1 MRKSISFAVAGLMLL
16 LGIAACSEDS
26 KYNSSVVKD
35 IQMYLD
41 DEAYSLNTGSSN
53 KPLFIYAADGSYVAN
68 YSTLYRFQLPDGT
81 YRIVA
86 TTEADSLPHPGN
98 LNDIVLNQDPKAE
111 KVYALSAPVE
121 YASPFNE
128 PLEIRM
134 YNRTGTLRLRA
145 TDRKAD
151 KRYSTIRAIVSTPI
165 SGYKISDATFV
176 KSPIEVVRNTAT
188 STGGV
193 NYTDD
198 LVLFETDTDN
208 EAVTVRFEYLD
219 ANQQV
224 IQTKEIEGTFP
235 ILPKNLTTV
244 SFELNNADEP
254 TIQDYTVTIAP
265 EEWEEEDINPD
276 APIRVPEG
284 YTYVSPGEN
293 INDVFKKLKY
303 DDTVTDI
310 KLFLKAGTTYQFVD
324 GTLNDM
330 PKGLSI
336 VGQEPKEGE
345 SLAVLELKSSLS
357 ISSVNFIKAF
367 HFENLVIKVV
377 ANEKDGLDFFKLK
390 KQEFHIGTISWKNCE
405 INDLKRS
412 LWYQEVDGDRKQ
424 TVEKVII
431 EDCRFFGLNSGQSGF
446 FGLSTKQDA
455 PVHRFEFRNSTFHA
469 NDMTKALITGVSKMK
484 GNLDVVVEN
493 CTFIAMKTGMTF
505 FDLNA
510 ENIDNGSV
518 TVKNN
523 LFSGEIDGNSGTWF
537 NIHEKIT
544 TRIFENNYITNDFTL
559 NNWGVE
565 DEYKPMETALSMDGL
580 FLDVTNRDFTI
591 TDKESEVHK
600 NNIGD
605 PHWIK

>member
-1 MRKSISFAVAGLMLL
+1 MRKSISSAVAGLMLL

-128 PLEIRM
+128 PLEICM

-265 EEWEEEDINPD
+265 EEWEEEEINPD

-293 INDVFKKLKY
+293 INNVFNRLKN
-303 DDTVTDI
+303 DETATDI
-310 KLFLKAGTTYQFVD
+310 KLFLKAGTTYQFVAK
-324 GTLNDM
+324 TLDDM

-336 VGQEPKEGE
+336 MGQEPKEGE
-345 SLAVLELKSSLS
+345 NLAVLELKSSLS
-357 ISSVNFIKAF
+357 ISSADFIEAF
-367 HFENLVIKVV
+367 HFENLVIKVD
-377 ANEKDGLDFFKLK
+377 AQDFFKFK
-390 KQEFHIGTISWKNCE
+390 NQEFHIGTVSWKNCE
-405 INDLKRS
+405 INDLQRTM
-412 LWYQEVDGDRKQ
+412 WYQEVDAAQKQ
-424 TVEKVII
+424 TVNKIVI
-431 EDCRFFGLNSGQSGF
+431 EDCRFFGLNSSESGL
-446 FGLSTKQDA
+446 FGLAKQDA
-455 PVHRFEFRNSTFHA
+455 PVHNFEFRNSTFHA
-469 NDMTKALITGVSKMK
+469 NDLNNALITRLGAMTGDLNVTI
-484 GNLDVVVEN
+484 EN

-505 FDLNA
+505 FDLGA
-510 ENIDNGSV
+510 KSITNGSL
-518 TVKNN
+518 TVRNN
-523 LFSGEIDGNSGTWF
+523 LFSGAVDSEKGTWF

-544 TRIFENNYITNDFTL
+544 TRIFENNYITNGFTL
-559 NNWGVE
+559 NNWGVGE
-565 DEYKPMETALSMDGL
+565 NEKPKQTALRMDEL
-580 FLDVTNRDFTI
+580 FRDVANRDFTI
-591 TDKESEVHK
+591 TDKSSEIYT

>member
-1 MRKSISFAVAGLMLL
+1 MRKSISSAVAGLMLL

-121 YASPFNE
+121 YVSPFNE

-176 KSPIEVVRNTAT
+176 KSPIEVVRNTTT

-235 ILPKNLTTV
+235 ILSKNLTTV

-293 INDVFKKLKY
+293 INNVFNRLKN
-303 DDTVTDI
+303 DETATDI
-310 KLFLKAGTTYQFVD
+310 KLFLKAGTTYQFVAK
-324 GTLNDM
+324 TLDDM

-336 VGQEPKEGE
+336 MGQEPKEGE
-345 SLAVLELKSSLS
+345 NLAVLELKSSLS
-357 ISSVNFIKAF
+357 VSSTDDIEAF
-367 HFENLVIKVV
+367 RFENLVIKVD
-377 ANEKDGLDFFKLK
+377 AQDFFKFK
-390 KQEFHIGTISWKNCE
+390 NQEFHIGTISWKNCD
-405 INDLKRS
+405 INDLQRTM
-412 LWYQEVDGDRKQ
+412 WYQEVDAAQKQ
-424 TVEKVII
+424 TVNKIVI
-431 EDCRFFGLNSGQSGF
+431 EDCRFFGLNSSGSGL
-446 FGLSTKQDA
+446 FGLASQDA
-455 PVHRFEFRNSTFHA
+455 PVHNFEFRNSTFHA
-469 NDMTKALITGVSKMK
+469 NDLNNALITRLGAMTGDLNVTI
-484 GNLDVVVEN
+484 EN

-505 FDLNA
+505 FDLGA
-510 ENIDNGSV
+510 KSITNGSL
-518 TVKNN
+518 TVRNN
-523 LFSGEIDGNSGTWF
+523 LFSGAVDSEKGTWF

-544 TRIFENNYITNDFTL
+544 TRIFENNYITNGFTL
-559 NNWGVE
+559 NNWGVGE
-565 DEYKPMETALSMDGL
+565 NEKPKQTALRMDEL
-580 FLDVTNRDFTI
+580 FRDVANRDFTI
-591 TDKESEVHK
+591 TDKSSEIYT

>member
-1 MRKSISFAVAGLMLL
+1 MRKSISSAVAGLMLL

-254 TIQDYTVTIAP
+254 TIQDYTITIAP
-265 EEWEEEDINPD
+265 EEWEEEEINPD

-293 INDVFKKLKY
+293 INNVFNRLKN
-303 DDTVTDI
+303 DETATDI
-310 KLFLKAGTTYQFVD
+310 KLFLKAGTTYQFVAK
-324 GTLNDM
+324 TLDDM

-336 VGQEPKEGE
+336 MGQEPKEGE
-345 SLAVLELKSSLS
+345 NLAVLELKSSLS
-357 ISSVNFIKAF
+357 ISSADFIEAF
-367 HFENLVIKVV
+367 HFENLVIKVD
-377 ANEKDGLDFFKLK
+377 AQDFFKFK
-390 KQEFHIGTISWKNCE
+390 NQEFHIGTVSWKNCE
-405 INDLKRS
+405 INDLQRTM
-412 LWYQEVDGDRKQ
+412 WYQEVDAAQKQ
-424 TVEKVII
+424 TVNKIVI
-431 EDCRFFGLNSGQSGF
+431 EDCRFFGLNSSESGL
-446 FGLSTKQDA
+446 FGLAKQDA
-455 PVHRFEFRNSTFHA
+455 PVHNFEFRNSTFHA
-469 NDMTKALITGVSKMK
+469 NDLNNALITRLGAMTGDLNVTI
-484 GNLDVVVEN
+484 EN

-505 FDLNA
+505 FDLGA
-510 ENIDNGSV
+510 KSITNGSL
-518 TVKNN
+518 TVRNN
-523 LFSGEIDGNSGTWF
+523 LFSGAVDSEKGTWF

-544 TRIFENNYITNDFTL
+544 TRIFENNYITNGFTL
-559 NNWGVE
+559 NNWGVGE
-565 DEYKPMETALSMDGL
+565 NEKPKQTALRMDEL
-580 FLDVTNRDFTI
+580 FRDVANRDFTI
-591 TDKESEVHK
+591 TDKSSEIYT

>member
-293 INDVFKKLKY
+293 INNVFNRLKN
-303 DDTVTDI
+303 DETATDI
-310 KLFLKAGTTYQFVD
+310 KLFLKAGTTYQFVAK
-324 GTLNDM
+324 TLDDM

-336 VGQEPKEGE
+336 MGQEPKEGE
-345 SLAVLELKSSLS
+345 NLAVLELKSSLS
-357 ISSVNFIKAF
+357 ISSADFIEAF
-367 HFENLVIKVV
+367 HFENLVIKVD
-377 ANEKDGLDFFKLK
+377 AQDFFKFK
-390 KQEFHIGTISWKNCE
+390 NQGFHIGTISWKNCE
-405 INDLKRS
+405 INDLQRTM
-412 LWYQEVDGDRKQ
+412 WYQEVDAAQKQ
-424 TVEKVII
+424 IVNKIVID
-431 EDCRFFGLNSGQSGF
+431 DCRFFGLNSSGSGL
-446 FGLSTKQDA
+446 FGLASQDA
-455 PVHRFEFRNSTFHA
+455 PVHNFEFRNSTFHA
-469 NDMTKALITGVSKMK
+469 NDLNNALITRLGTMTGDLNVTI
-484 GNLDVVVEN
+484 EN

-505 FDLNA
+505 FDLGA
-510 ENIDNGSV
+510 KSITNGSL
-518 TVKNN
+518 TVRNN
-523 LFSGEIDGNSGTWF
+523 LFSGAVDSEKGTWF

-544 TRIFENNYITNDFTL
+544 TRIFENNYITNGFTL
-559 NNWGVE
+559 NNWGVGE
-565 DEYKPMETALSMDGL
+565 NEKPKQTALRMDEL
-580 FLDVTNRDFTI
+580 FRDVANRDFTI
-591 TDKESEVHK
+591 TDKSSEIYT

>member
-1 MRKSISFAVAGLMLL
+1 MRKSISSAVAGLMLL

-121 YASPFNE
+121 YASPFDE

-293 INDVFKKLKY
+293 INNVFNRLKN
-303 DDTVTDI
+303 DETATDI
-310 KLFLKAGTTYQFVD
+310 KLFLKAGTTYQFVAK
-324 GTLNDM
+324 TLDDM

-336 VGQEPKEGE
+336 MGQEPKEGE
-345 SLAVLELKSSLS
+345 NLAVLELKSSLS
-357 ISSVNFIKAF
+357 ISSADFIEAF
-367 HFENLVIKVV
+367 HFENLVIKVD
-377 ANEKDGLDFFKLK
+377 AQDFFKFK
-390 KQEFHIGTISWKNCE
+390 NQEFHIGTISWKNCE
-405 INDLKRS
+405 INDLQRTM
-412 LWYQEVDGDRKQ
+412 WYQEVDAAQKQ
-424 TVEKVII
+424 TVNKIVI
-431 EDCRFFGLNSGQSGF
+431 EDCRFFGLNSSESGL
-446 FGLSTKQDA
+446 FGLAKQDA
-455 PVHRFEFRNSTFHA
+455 PVHNFEFRNSTFHA
-469 NDMTKALITGVSKMK
+469 NDLNNALITRLGAMTGDLNVTI
-484 GNLDVVVEN
+484 EN
-493 CTFIAMKTGMTF
+493 CTFIAMKAGMTF
-505 FDLNA
+505 FDLGA
-510 ENIDNGSV
+510 KSITNGNL

-523 LFSGEIDGNSGTWF
+523 LFSGAVDSEKGTWF

-544 TRIFENNYITNDFTL
+544 TRIFENNYITNGFTL
-559 NNWGVE
+559 NNWGVGE
-565 DEYKPMETALSMDGL
+565 NEKPKQTVLRMDEL
-580 FLDVTNRDFTI
+580 FRDVANRDFTI
-591 TDKESEVHK
+591 TDNNSEIYT

>member
-1 MRKSISFAVAGLMLL
+1 MRKSISSAVAGLMLL

-121 YASPFNE
+121 YVSPFNE

-293 INDVFKKLKY
+293 INNVFNRLKN
-303 DDTVTDI
+303 DKTVTDI
-310 KLFLKAGTTYQFVD
+310 KLFLKAGTTYQFVAK
-324 GTLNDM
+324 TLDDM

-336 VGQEPKEGE
+336 MGQEPKEGE
-345 SLAVLELKSSLS
+345 NLAVLELKSSLS
-357 ISSVNFIKAF
+357 ISSADFIEAF
-367 HFENLVIKVV
+367 HFENLVIKVD
-377 ANEKDGLDFFKLK
+377 AQDFFKFK
-390 KQEFHIGTISWKNCE
+390 NQGFHIGTISWKNCE
-405 INDLKRS
+405 INDLQRTM
-412 LWYQEVDGDRKQ
+412 WYQEVDAAQKQ
-424 TVEKVII
+424 TVNKIVID
-431 EDCRFFGLNSGQSGF
+431 DCRFFGLNSSGSGL
-446 FGLSTKQDA
+446 FGLASQDA
-455 PVHRFEFRNSTFHA
+455 PVHNFEFRNSTFHA
-469 NDMTKALITGVSKMK
+469 NDLNNALITRLGAMTGDLNVTI
-484 GNLDVVVEN
+484 EN
-493 CTFIAMKTGMTF
+493 CTFIAMKAGMTF
-505 FDLNA
+505 FDLGA
-510 ENIDNGSV
+510 KSITNGSL
-518 TVKNN
+518 TVRNN
-523 LFSGEIDGNSGTWF
+523 LFSGAVDSEKGTWF

-544 TRIFENNYITNDFTL
+544 TRIFENNYITNGFTL
-559 NNWGVE
+559 NNWGVGE
-565 DEYKPMETALSMDGL
+565 NEKPKQTALRMDEL
-580 FLDVTNRDFTI
+580 FRDVANRDFTI
-591 TDKESEVHK
+591 TDKSSEIYT

>member
-1 MRKSISFAVAGLMLL
+1 MRKNISSAVAGLMLL

-121 YASPFNE
+121 YASPFDE

-244 SFELNNADEP
+244 SLELNNADEP

-293 INDVFKKLKY
+293 INNVFNRLKN
-303 DDTVTDI
+303 DETATDI
-310 KLFLKAGTTYQFVD
+310 KLFLKAGTTYQFVAK
-324 GTLNDM
+324 TLDDM

-336 VGQEPKEGE
+336 MGQEPKEGE
-345 SLAVLELKSSLS
+345 NLAVLELKSSLS
-357 ISSVNFIKAF
+357 VSSTDDIEAF
-367 HFENLVIKVV
+367 RFENLVIKVD
-377 ANEKDGLDFFKLK
+377 AQDFFKFK
-390 KQEFHIGTISWKNCE
+390 NQEFHIGTISWKNCE
-405 INDLKRS
+405 INDLQRTM
-412 LWYQEVDGDRKQ
+412 WYQEVNAAQKQ
-424 TVEKVII
+424 TVNKIVI
-431 EDCRFFGLNSGQSGF
+431 EDCRFFGLNSNESGL
-446 FGLSTKQDA
+446 FGLAKRDA
-455 PVHRFEFRNSTFHA
+455 PVHNFEFRNSTFHA
-469 NDMTKALITGVSKMK
+469 NDLNNALITRLGAITGDLNVTI
-484 GNLDVVVEN
+484 EN

-505 FDLNA
+505 FDLGA
-510 ENIDNGSV
+510 KSITNGSL
-518 TVKNN
+518 TVRNN
-523 LFSGEIDGNSGTWF
+523 LFSGAVDSEKGTWF
-537 NIHEKIT
+537 NIHEKII
-544 TRIFENNYITNDFTL
+544 TRIFENNYITNGFTL
-559 NNWGVE
+559 NNWGVGE
-565 DEYKPMETALSMDGL
+565 NEKPKQTVLRMDEL
-580 FLDVTNRDFTI
+580 FRDVANRDFTI
-591 TDKESEVHK
+591 TDKSSEIYT

>member
-1 MRKSISFAVAGLMLL
+1 MRKSISSAVAGLMLL

-121 YASPFNE
+121 YVSPFNE

-224 IQTKEIEGTFP
+224 ILTKEIEGTFP

-293 INDVFKKLKY
+293 INNVFNRLKN
-303 DDTVTDI
+303 DETATDI
-310 KLFLKAGTTYQFVD
+310 KLFLKAGTTYQFVAK
-324 GTLNDM
+324 TLDDM

-336 VGQEPKEGE
+336 MGQEPKEGE
-345 SLAVLELKSSLS
+345 NLAVLELKSSLS
-357 ISSVNFIKAF
+357 VSSTDDIEAF
-367 HFENLVIKVV
+367 RFENLVIKVD
-377 ANEKDGLDFFKLK
+377 AQDFFKFK
-390 KQEFHIGTISWKNCE
+390 NQEFHIGTISWKNCE
-405 INDLKRS
+405 INDLQRTM
-412 LWYQEVDGDRKQ
+412 WYQEVDAAQKQ
-424 TVEKVII
+424 TVNKIVI
-431 EDCRFFGLNSGQSGF
+431 EDCRFFGLNSSGSGL
-446 FGLSTKQDA
+446 FGLAKQDA
-455 PVHRFEFRNSTFHA
+455 PVHNFEFRNSTFHA
-469 NDMTKALITGVSKMK
+469 NDLNNALITRLGAMT
-484 GNLDVVVEN
+484 GDLNITIEN
-493 CTFIAMKTGMTF
+493 CTFIVMKAGMTF
-505 FDLNA
+505 FDLGA
-510 ENIDNGSV
+510 KSITNGSL
-518 TVKNN
+518 TVRNN
-523 LFSGEIDGNSGTWF
+523 LFSGAVDSEKGTWF

-544 TRIFENNYITNDFTL
+544 TRIFENNYITNGFTL

-591 TDKESEVHK
+591 TDKSSEIYT

>member
-1 MRKSISFAVAGLMLL
+1 MRKNISSAVAGLMLL

-68 YSTLYRFQLPDGT
+68 YSTLYRVQLPDGT

-121 YASPFNE
+121 YASPFDE

-293 INDVFKKLKY
+293 INNVFNRLKN
-303 DDTVTDI
+303 DETATDI
-310 KLFLKAGTTYQFVD
+310 KLFLKAGTTYQFVAK
-324 GTLNDM
+324 TLDDM

-336 VGQEPKEGE
+336 MGQEPKEGE
-345 SLAVLELKSSLS
+345 NLAVLELKSSLS
-357 ISSVNFIKAF
+357 VSSTDDIEAF
-367 HFENLVIKVV
+367 RFENLVIKVD
-377 ANEKDGLDFFKLK
+377 AQDFFKFK
-390 KQEFHIGTISWKNCE
+390 NQEFHIGTISWKNCE
-405 INDLKRS
+405 INDLQRTM
-412 LWYQEVDGDRKQ
+412 WYQEVNAAQKQ
-424 TVEKVII
+424 TVNKIVI
-431 EDCRFFGLNSGQSGF
+431 EDCRFFGLNSNESGL
-446 FGLSTKQDA
+446 FGLAKRDA
-455 PVHRFEFRNSTFHA
+455 PVHNFEFRNSTFHA
-469 NDMTKALITGVSKMK
+469 NDLNNALITRLGAMTGDLNVTI
-484 GNLDVVVEN
+484 EN

-505 FDLNA
+505 FDLGA
-510 ENIDNGSV
+510 KSITNGSL
-518 TVKNN
+518 TVRNN
-523 LFSGEIDGNSGTWF
+523 LFSGAVDSEKGTWF
-537 NIHEKIT
+537 NIHEKII
-544 TRIFENNYITNDFTL
+544 TRIFENNYITNGFTL
-559 NNWGVE
+559 NNWGVGE
-565 DEYKPMETALSMDGL
+565 NEKPKQTVLRMDEL
-580 FLDVTNRDFTI
+580 FRDVANRDFTI
-591 TDKESEVHK
+591 TDKSSEIYT

>member
-1 MRKSISFAVAGLMLL
+1 MRKSISSAVAGLMLL

-293 INDVFKKLKY
+293 INNVFNRLKN
-303 DDTVTDI
+303 DETATDI
-310 KLFLKAGTTYQFVD
+310 KLFLKAGTTYQFVAK
-324 GTLNDM
+324 TLDDM

-336 VGQEPKEGE
+336 MGQEPKEGE
-345 SLAVLELKSSLS
+345 NLAVLELKSSLS
-357 ISSVNFIKAF
+357 ISSADFIEAF
-367 HFENLVIKVV
+367 HFENLVIKVD
-377 ANEKDGLDFFKLK
+377 AQDFFKFK
-390 KQEFHIGTISWKNCE
+390 NQGFHIGTISWKNCE
-405 INDLKRS
+405 INDLQRTM
-412 LWYQEVDGDRKQ
+412 WYQEVDAAQKQ
-424 TVEKVII
+424 IVNKIVID
-431 EDCRFFGLNSGQSGF
+431 DCRFFGLNSSGSGL
-446 FGLSTKQDA
+446 FGLASQDA
-455 PVHRFEFRNSTFHA
+455 PVHNFEFRNSTFHA
-469 NDMTKALITGVSKMK
+469 NDLNNALITRLGAMTGDLNVTI
-484 GNLDVVVEN
+484 EN

-505 FDLNA
+505 FDLGA
-510 ENIDNGSV
+510 KSITNGSL
-518 TVKNN
+518 TVRNN
-523 LFSGEIDGNSGTWF
+523 LFSGAVDSEKGTWF

-544 TRIFENNYITNDFTL
+544 TRIFENNYITNGFTL
-559 NNWGVE
+559 NNWGVGE
-565 DEYKPMETALSMDGL
+565 NEKPKQTALRMDEL
-580 FLDVTNRDFTI
+580 FRDVANRDFTI
-591 TDKESEVHK
+591 TDKSSEIYT

>member
-1 MRKSISFAVAGLMLL
+1 MRKSISSAVAGLMLL

-121 YASPFNE
+121 YVSPFNE

-293 INDVFKKLKY
+293 INNVFNRLKN
-303 DDTVTDI
+303 DETVTDI
-310 KLFLKAGTTYQFVD
+310 KLFLKAGTTYQFVAK
-324 GTLNDM
+324 TLDDM

-336 VGQEPKEGE
+336 MGQEPKEGE
-345 SLAVLELKSSLS
+345 NLAVLELKSSLS
-357 ISSVNFIKAF
+357 VSSTDDIEAF
-367 HFENLVIKVV
+367 RFENLVIKVD
-377 ANEKDGLDFFKLK
+377 AQDFFKFK
-390 KQEFHIGTISWKNCE
+390 NQEFHIGTISWKNCE
-405 INDLKRS
+405 INDLQRTM
-412 LWYQEVDGDRKQ
+412 WYQEVDAAQKQ
-424 TVEKVII
+424 TVNKIVI
-431 EDCRFFGLNSGQSGF
+431 EDCRFFGLNSSGSGL
-446 FGLSTKQDA
+446 FGLASQDA
-455 PVHRFEFRNSTFHA
+455 PVHNFEFRNSTFHA
-469 NDMTKALITGVSKMK
+469 NDLNNALITRLGAMTGDLNVTI
-484 GNLDVVVEN
+484 EN

-505 FDLNA
+505 FDLGA
-510 ENIDNGSV
+510 KSITNGSL
-518 TVKNN
+518 TVRNN
-523 LFSGEIDGNSGTWF
+523 LFSGAVDSEKGTWF

-544 TRIFENNYITNDFTL
+544 TRIFENNYITNGFAL
-559 NNWGVE
+559 NNWGVGE
-565 DEYKPMETALSMDGL
+565 NEKPKQTTLRMDEL
-580 FLDVTNRDFTI
+580 FRDVANRDFTI
-591 TDKESEVHK
+591 TDKSSEIYT

>member
-1 MRKSISFAVAGLMLL
+1 MAGLMLL
-16 LGIAACSEDS
+16 LGIVACSEDS

-293 INDVFKKLKY
+293 INNVFNRLKN
-303 DDTVTDI
+303 DETATDI
-310 KLFLKAGTTYQFVD
+310 KLFLKAGTTYQFVAK
-324 GTLNDM
+324 TLDDM

-336 VGQEPKEGE
+336 MGQEPKEGE
-345 SLAVLELKSSLS
+345 NLAVLELKSSLS
-357 ISSVNFIKAF
+357 VSSTDDIEAF
-367 HFENLVIKVV
+367 RFENLVIKVD
-377 ANEKDGLDFFKLK
+377 AQDFFKFK
-390 KQEFHIGTISWKNCE
+390 NQEFHIGTISWKNCE
-405 INDLKRS
+405 INDLQRTM
-412 LWYQEVDGDRKQ
+412 WYQEVNAAQKQ
-424 TVEKVII
+424 TVNKIVI
-431 EDCRFFGLNSGQSGF
+431 EDCRFFGLNSNESGL
-446 FGLSTKQDA
+446 FGLAKRDA
-455 PVHRFEFRNSTFHA
+455 PVHNFEFRNSTFHA
-469 NDMTKALITGVSKMK
+469 NDLNNALITRLGAMTGDLNVTI
-484 GNLDVVVEN
+484 EN

-505 FDLNA
+505 FDLGA
-510 ENIDNGSV
+510 KSITNGSL
-518 TVKNN
+518 TVRNN
-523 LFSGEIDGNSGTWF
+523 LFSGAVDSEKGTWF
-537 NIHEKIT
+537 NIHEKII
-544 TRIFENNYITNDFTL
+544 TRIFENNYITNGFTL
-559 NNWGVE
+559 NNWGVGE
-565 DEYKPMETALSMDGL
+565 NEKPKQTVLRMDEL
-580 FLDVTNRDFTI
+580 FRDVANRDFTI
-591 TDKESEVHK
+591 TDNNSEIYT

>member
-1 MRKSISFAVAGLMLL
+1 MRKSISSAVAGLMLL

-293 INDVFKKLKY
+293 INNVFNRLKN
-303 DDTVTDI
+303 DETATDI

-357 ISSVNFIKAF
+357 ISSANFIEAF

-377 ANEKDGLDFFKLK
+377 ANEKGALDFFNFK
-390 KQEFHIGTISWKNCE
+390 T
-405 INDLKRS
+405 
-412 LWYQEVDGDRKQ
+412 
-424 TVEKVII
+424 
-431 EDCRFFGLNSGQSGF
+431 
-446 FGLSTKQDA
+446 
-455 PVHRFEFRNSTFHA
+455 RNSISEPSHGR
-469 NDMTKALITGVSKMK
+469 I
-484 GNLDVVVEN
+484 
-493 CTFIAMKTGMTF
+493 
-505 FDLNA
+505 
-510 ENIDNGSV
+510 
-518 TVKNN
+518 VK
-523 LFSGEIDGNSGTWF
+523 
-537 NIHEKIT
+537 
-544 TRIFENNYITNDFTL
+544 
-559 NNWGVE
+559 
-565 DEYKPMETALSMDGL
+565 SM
-580 FLDVTNRDFTI
+580 I
-591 TDKESEVHK
+591 
-600 NNIGD
+600 
-605 PHWIK
+605 

>member
-1 MRKSISFAVAGLMLL
+1 MRKSISSVVAGLMLL

-254 TIQDYTVTIAP
+254 TIQAYTVTIAP
-265 EEWEEEDINPD
+265 EEWEEEEINPD

-293 INDVFKKLKY
+293 INNVFNRLKN
-303 DDTVTDI
+303 DETATDI
-310 KLFLKAGTTYQFVD
+310 KLFLKAGTTYQFVAK
-324 GTLNDM
+324 TLDDM

-336 VGQEPKEGE
+336 MGQEPKEGE
-345 SLAVLELKSSLS
+345 NLAVLELKSSLS
-357 ISSVNFIKAF
+357 VSSTDDIEAF
-367 HFENLVIKVV
+367 RFENLVIKVD
-377 ANEKDGLDFFKLK
+377 AQDFFKFK
-390 KQEFHIGTISWKNCE
+390 NQEFHIGTISWKNCE
-405 INDLKRS
+405 INDLQRTM
-412 LWYQEVDGDRKQ
+412 WYQGVDAAQKQ
-424 TVEKVII
+424 TVNKIVI
-431 EDCRFFGLNSGQSGF
+431 EDCRFFGLNSGESGL
-446 FGLSTKQDA
+446 FGLASQDA
-455 PVHRFEFRNSTFHA
+455 PVHNFEFRNSTFHA
-469 NDMTKALITGVSKMK
+469 NDLNNALITRLGAMTGDLNVTI
-484 GNLDVVVEN
+484 EN
-493 CTFIAMKTGMTF
+493 CTFIAMKAGMTF
-505 FDLNA
+505 FDLGA
-510 ENIDNGSV
+510 KSITNGSL
-518 TVKNN
+518 TVRNN
-523 LFSGEIDGNSGTWF
+523 LFSGAVDSEKGTWF

-544 TRIFENNYITNDFTL
+544 ARIFENNYITNGFTL
-559 NNWGVE
+559 NNWGVGE
-565 DEYKPMETALSMDGL
+565 NEKPKQTALRMDEL
-580 FLDVTNRDFTI
+580 FRDVANRDFTI
-591 TDKESEVHK
+591 TDKSSEIYT

>member
-1 MRKSISFAVAGLMLL
+1 MRKSISSAVAGLMLL

-121 YASPFNE
+121 YVSPFNE

-265 EEWEEEDINPD
+265 EEWEEENINPD

-293 INDVFKKLKY
+293 INNVFNRLKN
-303 DDTVTDI
+303 DETATDI
-310 KLFLKAGTTYQFVD
+310 KLFLKAGTTYQFVAK
-324 GTLNDM
+324 TLDDM

-336 VGQEPKEGE
+336 IGQEPKEGE
-345 SLAVLELKSSLS
+345 NLAVLELKSSLS
-357 ISSVNFIKAF
+357 VSSTDDIEAF
-367 HFENLVIKVV
+367 RFENLVIKVD
-377 ANEKDGLDFFKLK
+377 AQDFFKFK
-390 KQEFHIGTISWKNCE
+390 NQEFHIGTISWKNCE
-405 INDLKRS
+405 INDLQRTM
-412 LWYQEVDGDRKQ
+412 WYQEVNAAQKQ
-424 TVEKVII
+424 TVNKIVI
-431 EDCRFFGLNSGQSGF
+431 EDCRFFGLNSNESGL
-446 FGLSTKQDA
+446 FGLAKRDA
-455 PVHRFEFRNSTFHA
+455 PVHNFEFRNSTFHA
-469 NDMTKALITGVSKMK
+469 NDLNNALITRLGAMTGDLNVTI
-484 GNLDVVVEN
+484 EN

-505 FDLNA
+505 FDLGA
-510 ENIDNGSV
+510 KSITNGSL
-518 TVKNN
+518 TVRNN
-523 LFSGEIDGNSGTWF
+523 LFSGAVDSEKGTWF
-537 NIHEKIT
+537 NIHEKII
-544 TRIFENNYITNDFTL
+544 TRIFENNYITNGFTL
-559 NNWGVE
+559 NNWGVGE
-565 DEYKPMETALSMDGL
+565 NEKPKQTVLRMDEL
-580 FLDVTNRDFTI
+580 FRDVANRDFTI
-591 TDKESEVHK
+591 TDKSSEIYT

>member
-1 MRKSISFAVAGLMLL
+1 MRKSISSAVAGLMLL

-293 INDVFKKLKY
+293 INNVFNRLKN
-303 DDTVTDI
+303 DETATDI
-310 KLFLKAGTTYQFVD
+310 KLFLKAGTTYQFVAK
-324 GTLNDM
+324 TLDDM

-336 VGQEPKEGE
+336 MGQEPKEGE
-345 SLAVLELKSSLS
+345 NLAVLELKSSLS
-357 ISSVNFIKAF
+357 VSSTDDIEAF
-367 HFENLVIKVV
+367 RFENLVIKVD
-377 ANEKDGLDFFKLK
+377 AQDFFKFK
-390 KQEFHIGTISWKNCE
+390 NQEFHIGTISWKNCE
-405 INDLKRS
+405 INDLQRTM
-412 LWYQEVDGDRKQ
+412 WYQEVNAAQKQ
-424 TVEKVII
+424 TVNKIVI
-431 EDCRFFGLNSGQSGF
+431 EDCRFFGLNSNESGL
-446 FGLSTKQDA
+446 FGLAKRDA
-455 PVHRFEFRNSTFHA
+455 PVHNFEFRNSTFHA
-469 NDMTKALITGVSKMK
+469 NDLNNALITRLGAMTGDLNVTI
-484 GNLDVVVEN
+484 EN

-505 FDLNA
+505 FDLGA
-510 ENIDNGSV
+510 KSITNGSL
-518 TVKNN
+518 TVRNN
-523 LFSGEIDGNSGTWF
+523 LFSGAVDSEKGTWF
-537 NIHEKIT
+537 NIHEKII
-544 TRIFENNYITNDFTL
+544 TRIFENNYITNGFTL
-559 NNWGVE
+559 NNWGVGE
-565 DEYKPMETALSMDGL
+565 NEKPKQTVLRMDEL
-580 FLDVTNRDFTI
+580 FRDVANRDFTI
-591 TDKESEVHK
+591 TDNNSEIYT

>member
-1 MRKSISFAVAGLMLL
+1 MRKNISSAVAGLMLL

-121 YASPFNE
+121 YASPFDE

-293 INDVFKKLKY
+293 INNVFNRLKN
-303 DDTVTDI
+303 DETATDI
-310 KLFLKAGTTYQFVD
+310 KLFLKAGTTYQFVAK
-324 GTLNDM
+324 TLDDM

-336 VGQEPKEGE
+336 MGQEPKEGE
-345 SLAVLELKSSLS
+345 NLAVLELKSSLS
-357 ISSVNFIKAF
+357 VSSTDDIEAF
-367 HFENLVIKVV
+367 RFENLVIKVD
-377 ANEKDGLDFFKLK
+377 AQDFFKFK
-390 KQEFHIGTISWKNCE
+390 NQEFHIGTISWKNCE
-405 INDLKRS
+405 INDLQRTM
-412 LWYQEVDGDRKQ
+412 WYQEVNAAQKQ
-424 TVEKVII
+424 TLNKIVI
-431 EDCRFFGLNSGQSGF
+431 EDCRFFGLNSNESGL
-446 FGLSTKQDA
+446 FGLAKRDA
-455 PVHRFEFRNSTFHA
+455 PVHNFEFRNSTFHA
-469 NDMTKALITGVSKMK
+469 NDLNNALITRLGAMTGDLNVTI
-484 GNLDVVVEN
+484 EN

-505 FDLNA
+505 FDLGA
-510 ENIDNGSV
+510 KSITNGSL
-518 TVKNN
+518 TVRNN
-523 LFSGEIDGNSGTWF
+523 LFSGAVDSEKGTWF
-537 NIHEKIT
+537 NIHEKII
-544 TRIFENNYITNDFTL
+544 TRIFENNYITNGFTL
-559 NNWGVE
+559 NNWGVGE
-565 DEYKPMETALSMDGL
+565 NEKPKQTVLRMDEL
-580 FLDVTNRDFTI
+580 FRDVANRDFTI
-591 TDKESEVHK
+591 TDKSSEIYT

>member
-1 MRKSISFAVAGLMLL
+1 MRKSISSAVAGLMLL

-121 YASPFNE
+121 YVSPFNE

-176 KSPIEVVRNTAT
+176 KSPNEVVRNTAT

-293 INDVFKKLKY
+293 INNVFNRLKN
-303 DDTVTDI
+303 DETATDI
-310 KLFLKAGTTYQFVD
+310 KLFLKAGTTYQFVAK
-324 GTLNDM
+324 TLDDM

-336 VGQEPKEGE
+336 MGQEPKEGE
-345 SLAVLELKSSLS
+345 NLAVLELKSSLS
-357 ISSVNFIKAF
+357 ISSADFIEAF
-367 HFENLVIKVV
+367 HFENLVIKVD
-377 ANEKDGLDFFKLK
+377 AQDFFKFK
-390 KQEFHIGTISWKNCE
+390 NQEFHIGTVSWKNCE
-405 INDLKRS
+405 INDLQRTM
-412 LWYQEVDGDRKQ
+412 WYQEVDAAQKQ
-424 TVEKVII
+424 TVNKIVI
-431 EDCRFFGLNSGQSGF
+431 EDCRFFGLNSSESGL
-446 FGLSTKQDA
+446 FGLAKQDA
-455 PVHRFEFRNSTFHA
+455 PVHNFEFRNSTFHA
-469 NDMTKALITGVSKMK
+469 NDLNNALITRLGAMTGDLNVTI
-484 GNLDVVVEN
+484 EN

-505 FDLNA
+505 FDLGA
-510 ENIDNGSV
+510 KSITNGSL
-518 TVKNN
+518 TVRNN
-523 LFSGEIDGNSGTWF
+523 LFSGAVDSEKGTWF

-544 TRIFENNYITNDFTL
+544 TRIFENNYITNGFTL
-559 NNWGVE
+559 NNWGVGR
-565 DEYKPMETALSMDGL
+565 K
-580 FLDVTNRDFTI
+580 
-591 TDKESEVHK
+591 
-600 NNIGD
+600 
-605 PHWIK
+605 

>member
-1 MRKSISFAVAGLMLL
+1 MRKSISSVVAGLMLL

-68 YSTLYRFQLPDGT
+68 YSTLYRFQLLDGT

-265 EEWEEEDINPD
+265 EEWEEEEINPD

-293 INDVFKKLKY
+293 INNVFNRLKN
-303 DDTVTDI
+303 DETATDI
-310 KLFLKAGTTYQFVD
+310 KLFLKAGTTYQFVAK
-324 GTLNDM
+324 TLDDM

-336 VGQEPKEGE
+336 MGQEPKEGE
-345 SLAVLELKSSLS
+345 NLAVLELKSSLS
-357 ISSVNFIKAF
+357 VSSTDDIEAF
-367 HFENLVIKVV
+367 RFENLVIKVD
-377 ANEKDGLDFFKLK
+377 AQDFFKFK
-390 KQEFHIGTISWKNCE
+390 NQEFHIGTISWKNCE
-405 INDLKRS
+405 INDLQRTM
-412 LWYQEVDGDRKQ
+412 WYQGVDAAQKQ
-424 TVEKVII
+424 TVNKIVI
-431 EDCRFFGLNSGQSGF
+431 EDCRFFGLNSGESGL
-446 FGLSTKQDA
+446 FGLASQDA
-455 PVHRFEFRNSTFHA
+455 PVHNFEFRNSTFHA
-469 NDMTKALITGVSKMK
+469 NDLNNALITRLGAMTGDLNVTI
-484 GNLDVVVEN
+484 EN
-493 CTFIAMKTGMTF
+493 CTFIAMKAGMTF
-505 FDLNA
+505 FDLGA
-510 ENIDNGSV
+510 KSITNGSL
-518 TVKNN
+518 TVRNN
-523 LFSGEIDGNSGTWF
+523 LFSGAVDSEKGTWF

-544 TRIFENNYITNDFTL
+544 ARIFENNYITNGFTL
-559 NNWGVE
+559 NNWGVGE
-565 DEYKPMETALSMDGL
+565 NEKPKQTALRMDEL
-580 FLDVTNRDFTI
+580 FRDVANRDFTI
-591 TDKESEVHK
+591 TDKSSEIYT

>member
-1 MRKSISFAVAGLMLL
+1 MRKSISSAVAGLMLL
-16 LGIAACSEDS
+16 LGIVACSEDS

-293 INDVFKKLKY
+293 INNVFNRLKN
-303 DDTVTDI
+303 DETATDI
-310 KLFLKAGTTYQFVD
+310 KLFLKAGTTYQFVAK
-324 GTLNDM
+324 TLDDM

-336 VGQEPKEGE
+336 MGQEPKEGE
-345 SLAVLELKSSLS
+345 NLAVLELKSSLS
-357 ISSVNFIKAF
+357 VSSTDDIEAF
-367 HFENLVIKVV
+367 RFENLVIKVD
-377 ANEKDGLDFFKLK
+377 AQDFFKFK
-390 KQEFHIGTISWKNCE
+390 NQEFHIGTISWKNCE
-405 INDLKRS
+405 INDLQRTM
-412 LWYQEVDGDRKQ
+412 WYQEVNAAQKQ
-424 TVEKVII
+424 TVNKIVI
-431 EDCRFFGLNSGQSGF
+431 EDCRFFGLNSNESGL
-446 FGLSTKQDA
+446 FGLAKRDA
-455 PVHRFEFRNSTFHA
+455 PVHNFEFRNSTFHA
-469 NDMTKALITGVSKMK
+469 NDLNNALITRLGAMTGDLNVTI
-484 GNLDVVVEN
+484 EN

-505 FDLNA
+505 FDLGA
-510 ENIDNGSV
+510 KSITNGSL
-518 TVKNN
+518 TVRNN
-523 LFSGEIDGNSGTWF
+523 LFSGAVDSEKGTWF
-537 NIHEKIT
+537 NIHEKII
-544 TRIFENNYITNDFTL
+544 TRIFENNYITNGFTL
-559 NNWGVE
+559 NNWGVGE
-565 DEYKPMETALSMDGL
+565 NEKPKQTVLRMDEL
-580 FLDVTNRDFTI
+580 FRDVANRDFTI
-591 TDKESEVHK
+591 TDNNSEIYT

>member
-1 MRKSISFAVAGLMLL
+1 MRKSISSAVAGLMLL

-121 YASPFNE
+121 YVSPFNE

-293 INDVFKKLKY
+293 INNVFNRLKN
-303 DDTVTDI
+303 DETATDI
-310 KLFLKAGTTYQFVD
+310 KLFLKAGTTYQFVAK
-324 GTLNDM
+324 TLDDM

-336 VGQEPKEGE
+336 MGQEPKEGE
-345 SLAVLELKSSLS
+345 NLAVLELKSSLS
-357 ISSVNFIKAF
+357 VSSTDDIEAF
-367 HFENLVIKVV
+367 RFENLVIKVD
-377 ANEKDGLDFFKLK
+377 AQDFFKFK
-390 KQEFHIGTISWKNCE
+390 NQEFHIGTISWKNCE
-405 INDLKRS
+405 INDLQRTM
-412 LWYQEVDGDRKQ
+412 WYQEVNAAQKQ
-424 TVEKVII
+424 TVNKIVI
-431 EDCRFFGLNSGQSGF
+431 EDCRFFGLNSNESGL
-446 FGLSTKQDA
+446 FGLAKRDA
-455 PVHRFEFRNSTFHA
+455 PVHNFEFRNSTFHA
-469 NDMTKALITGVSKMK
+469 NDLNNALITRLGAMTGDLNVTI
-484 GNLDVVVEN
+484 EN

-505 FDLNA
+505 FDLGA
-510 ENIDNGSV
+510 KSITNGSL
-518 TVKNN
+518 TVRNN
-523 LFSGEIDGNSGTWF
+523 LFSGAVDSEKGTWF
-537 NIHEKIT
+537 NIHEKII
-544 TRIFENNYITNDFTL
+544 TRIFENNYITNGFTL
-559 NNWGVE
+559 NNWGVGE
-565 DEYKPMETALSMDGL
+565 NEKPKQTVLRMDEL
-580 FLDVTNRDFTI
+580 FRDVANRDFTI
-591 TDKESEVHK
+591 TDKSSEIYT

>member
-1 MRKSISFAVAGLMLL
+1 MRKSISSAVAGLMLL

-293 INDVFKKLKY
+293 INNVFNRLKN
-303 DDTVTDI
+303 DETATDI
-310 KLFLKAGTTYQFVD
+310 KLFLKAGTTYQFVAK
-324 GTLNDM
+324 TLDDM

-336 VGQEPKEGE
+336 IGQEPKEGE
-345 SLAVLELKSSLS
+345 NLAVLELKSSLS
-357 ISSVNFIKAF
+357 VSSTDDIEAF
-367 HFENLVIKVV
+367 RFENLVIKVD
-377 ANEKDGLDFFKLK
+377 AQDFFKFK
-390 KQEFHIGTISWKNCE
+390 NQEFHIGTISWKNCE
-405 INDLKRS
+405 INDLQRTM
-412 LWYQEVDGDRKQ
+412 WYQEVDAAQKQ
-424 TVEKVII
+424 TVNKIVID
-431 EDCRFFGLNSGQSGF
+431 DCRFFGLNSSGSGL
-446 FGLSTKQDA
+446 FGLASQDA
-455 PVHRFEFRNSTFHA
+455 PVHNFEFRNSTFHA
-469 NDMTKALITGVSKMK
+469 NDLNNALITRLGAMTGDLNVTI
-484 GNLDVVVEN
+484 EN
-493 CTFIAMKTGMTF
+493 CTFIAMKAGMTF
-505 FDLNA
+505 FDLGA
-510 ENIDNGSV
+510 KSITNGSL
-518 TVKNN
+518 TVRNN
-523 LFSGEIDGNSGTWF
+523 LFSGAVDSEKGTWF

-544 TRIFENNYITNDFTL
+544 TRIFENNYITNGFTL
-559 NNWGVE
+559 NNWGVGE
-565 DEYKPMETALSMDGL
+565 NEKPKQTTLRMDEL
-580 FLDVTNRDFTI
+580 FRDVANRDFTI
-591 TDKESEVHK
+591 TDKSSEIYT

>member
-1 MRKSISFAVAGLMLL
+1 MRKSISSVVAGLMLL

-293 INDVFKKLKY
+293 INNVFNRLKN
-303 DDTVTDI
+303 DETATDI
-310 KLFLKAGTTYQFVD
+310 KLFLKAGTTYQFVAK
-324 GTLNDM
+324 TLDDM

-336 VGQEPKEGE
+336 IGQEPKEGE
-345 SLAVLELKSSLS
+345 NLAVLELKSSLS
-357 ISSVNFIKAF
+357 VSSTDDIEAF
-367 HFENLVIKVV
+367 RFENLVIKVD
-377 ANEKDGLDFFKLK
+377 AQDFFKFK
-390 KQEFHIGTISWKNCE
+390 NQEFHIGTISWKNCE
-405 INDLKRS
+405 INDLQRTM
-412 LWYQEVDGDRKQ
+412 WYQEVDAAQKQ
-424 TVEKVII
+424 TVNKIVID
-431 EDCRFFGLNSGQSGF
+431 DCRFFGLNSSGSGL
-446 FGLSTKQDA
+446 FGLASQDA
-455 PVHRFEFRNSTFHA
+455 PVHNFEFRNSTFHA
-469 NDMTKALITGVSKMK
+469 NDLNNALITRLGAMTGDLNVTI
-484 GNLDVVVEN
+484 EN
-493 CTFIAMKTGMTF
+493 CTFIAMKAGMTF
-505 FDLNA
+505 FDLGA
-510 ENIDNGSV
+510 KSITNGSL
-518 TVKNN
+518 TVRNN
-523 LFSGEIDGNSGTWF
+523 LFSGAVDSEKGTWF
-537 NIHEKIT
+537 NIHERIT
-544 TRIFENNYITNDFTL
+544 TRIFENNYITNGFTL
-559 NNWGVE
+559 NNWGVGE
-565 DEYKPMETALSMDGL
+565 NEKPKQTTLRMDEL
-580 FLDVTNRDFTI
+580 FRDVANRDFTI
-591 TDKESEVHK
+591 TDKSSEIYT

>member
-1 MRKSISFAVAGLMLL
+1 MRKNISSAVAGLMLL

-121 YASPFNE
+121 YASPFDE

-198 LVLFETDTDN
+198 LVLCETDTDN

-293 INDVFKKLKY
+293 INNVFNRLKN
-303 DDTVTDI
+303 DETATDI
-310 KLFLKAGTTYQFVD
+310 KLFLKAGTTYQFVAK
-324 GTLNDM
+324 TLDDM

-336 VGQEPKEGE
+336 MGQEPKEGE
-345 SLAVLELKSSLS
+345 NLAVLELKSSLS
-357 ISSVNFIKAF
+357 VSSTDDIEAF
-367 HFENLVIKVV
+367 RFENLVIKVD
-377 ANEKDGLDFFKLK
+377 AQDFFKFK
-390 KQEFHIGTISWKNCE
+390 NQEFHIGTISWKNCE
-405 INDLKRS
+405 INDLQRTM
-412 LWYQEVDGDRKQ
+412 WYQEVNAAQKQ
-424 TVEKVII
+424 TVNKIVI
-431 EDCRFFGLNSGQSGF
+431 EDCRFFGLNSNESGL
-446 FGLSTKQDA
+446 FGLAKRDA
-455 PVHRFEFRNSTFHA
+455 PVHNFEFRNSTFHA
-469 NDMTKALITGVSKMK
+469 NDLNNALITRLGAMTGDLNVTI
-484 GNLDVVVEN
+484 EN

-505 FDLNA
+505 FDLGA
-510 ENIDNGSV
+510 KSITNGSL
-518 TVKNN
+518 TVRNN
-523 LFSGEIDGNSGTWF
+523 LFSGAVDSEKGTWF
-537 NIHEKIT
+537 NIHEKII
-544 TRIFENNYITNDFTL
+544 TRIFENNYITNGFTL
-559 NNWGVE
+559 NNWGVGE
-565 DEYKPMETALSMDGL
+565 NEKPKQTVLRMDEL
-580 FLDVTNRDFTI
+580 FRDVANRDFTI
-591 TDKESEVHK
+591 TDKSSEIYT

>member
-1 MRKSISFAVAGLMLL
+1 M
-16 LGIAACSEDS
+16 
-26 KYNSSVVKD
+26 
-35 IQMYLD
+35 
-41 DEAYSLNTGSSN
+41 
-53 KPLFIYAADGSYVAN
+53 
-68 YSTLYRFQLPDGT
+68 
-81 YRIVA
+81 
-86 TTEADSLPHPGN
+86 
-98 LNDIVLNQDPKAE
+98 
-111 KVYALSAPVE
+111 
-121 YASPFNE
+121 
-128 PLEIRM
+128 
-134 YNRTGTLRLRA
+134 RA

-293 INDVFKKLKY
+293 INNVFNRLKN
-303 DDTVTDI
+303 DETATDI
-310 KLFLKAGTTYQFVD
+310 KLFLKAGTTYQFVAK
-324 GTLNDM
+324 TLDDM

-336 VGQEPKEGE
+336 MGQEPKEGE
-345 SLAVLELKSSLS
+345 NLAVLELKSSLS
-357 ISSVNFIKAF
+357 ISSADFIEAF
-367 HFENLVIKVV
+367 HFENLVIKVD
-377 ANEKDGLDFFKLK
+377 AQDFFKFK
-390 KQEFHIGTISWKNCE
+390 NQEFHIGTVSWKNCE
-405 INDLKRS
+405 INDLQRTM
-412 LWYQEVDGDRKQ
+412 WYQEVDAAQKQ
-424 TVEKVII
+424 TVNKIVI
-431 EDCRFFGLNSGQSGF
+431 EDCRFFGLNSSESGL
-446 FGLSTKQDA
+446 FGLAKQDA
-455 PVHRFEFRNSTFHA
+455 PVHNFEFRNSTFHA
-469 NDMTKALITGVSKMK
+469 NDLNNALITRLGAMTGDLNVTI
-484 GNLDVVVEN
+484 EN

-505 FDLNA
+505 FDLGA
-510 ENIDNGSV
+510 KSITNGSL
-518 TVKNN
+518 TVRNN
-523 LFSGEIDGNSGTWF
+523 LFSGAVDSEKGTWF

-544 TRIFENNYITNDFTL
+544 TRIFENNYITNGFTL
-559 NNWGVE
+559 NNWGVGE
-565 DEYKPMETALSMDGL
+565 NEKPKQTALRMDEL
-580 FLDVTNRDFTI
+580 FRDVANRDFTI
-591 TDKESEVHK
+591 TDKSSEIYT

>member
-1 MRKSISFAVAGLMLL
+1 MRKNISSAVAGLMLL

-121 YASPFNE
+121 YASPFDE

-293 INDVFKKLKY
+293 INNVFNRLKN
-303 DDTVTDI
+303 DETATDI
-310 KLFLKAGTTYQFVD
+310 KLFLKAGTTYQFVTK
-324 GTLNDM
+324 TLDDM

-336 VGQEPKEGE
+336 MGQEPKEGE
-345 SLAVLELKSSLS
+345 NLAVLELKSSLS
-357 ISSVNFIKAF
+357 VSSTDDIEAF
-367 HFENLVIKVV
+367 RFENLVIKVD
-377 ANEKDGLDFFKLK
+377 AQDFFKFK
-390 KQEFHIGTISWKNCE
+390 NQEFHIGTISWKNCE
-405 INDLKRS
+405 INDLQRTM
-412 LWYQEVDGDRKQ
+412 WYQEVNAAQKQ
-424 TVEKVII
+424 TVNKIVI
-431 EDCRFFGLNSGQSGF
+431 EDCRFFGLNSNESGL
-446 FGLSTKQDA
+446 FGLAKRDA
-455 PVHRFEFRNSTFHA
+455 PVHNFEFRNSTFHA
-469 NDMTKALITGVSKMK
+469 NDLNNALITRLGAMTGDLNVTI
-484 GNLDVVVEN
+484 EN

-505 FDLNA
+505 FDLGA
-510 ENIDNGSV
+510 KSITNGSL
-518 TVKNN
+518 TVRNN
-523 LFSGEIDGNSGTWF
+523 LFSGAVDSEKGTWF
-537 NIHEKIT
+537 NIHEKII
-544 TRIFENNYITNDFTL
+544 TRIFENNYITNGFTW
-559 NNWGVE
+559 NNWGVGE
-565 DEYKPMETALSMDGL
+565 NEKPKQTVLRMDEL
-580 FLDVTNRDFTI
+580 FRDVANRDFTI
-591 TDKESEVHK
+591 TDKSSEIYT

>member
-1 MRKSISFAVAGLMLL
+1 MRKSISSAVAGLMLL

-121 YASPFNE
+121 YVSPFNE

-293 INDVFKKLKY
+293 INNVFNRLKN
-303 DDTVTDI
+303 DETATDI
-310 KLFLKAGTTYQFVD
+310 KLFLKAGTTYQFVAK
-324 GTLNDM
+324 TLDDM

-336 VGQEPKEGE
+336 MGQEPKEGE
-345 SLAVLELKSSLS
+345 NLAVLELKSSLS
-357 ISSVNFIKAF
+357 VSSADDIEAF
-367 HFENLVIKVV
+367 RFENLVIKVD
-377 ANEKDGLDFFKLK
+377 AQDFFKFK
-390 KQEFHIGTISWKNCE
+390 KQEFHIGTILWKNCE
-405 INDLKRS
+405 INDLQRTM
-412 LWYQEVDGDRKQ
+412 WYQEVDAAQKQ
-424 TVEKVII
+424 TVNKIVI
-431 EDCRFFGLNSGQSGF
+431 EDCRFFGLNSNESGL
-446 FGLSTKQDA
+446 FGLASQDA
-455 PVHRFEFRNSTFHA
+455 PVHNFEFRNSTFHA
-469 NDMTKALITGVSKMK
+469 NDLNNALITRLGAMTGDLNVTI
-484 GNLDVVVEN
+484 EN

-505 FDLNA
+505 FDLGA
-510 ENIDNGSV
+510 KSITNGSL
-518 TVKNN
+518 TVRNN
-523 LFSGEIDGNSGTWF
+523 LFSGAVDSEKGTWF

-544 TRIFENNYITNDFTL
+544 TRVFENNYITNGFTL
-559 NNWGVE
+559 NNWGVGE
-565 DEYKPMETALSMDGL
+565 NEKPKQTALRMDEL
-580 FLDVTNRDFTI
+580 FRDVANRDFTI
-591 TDKESEVHK
+591 TDKSSEIYT

>member
-1 MRKSISFAVAGLMLL
+1 MRKNISSAVAGLMLL

-121 YASPFNE
+121 YASPFDE

-293 INDVFKKLKY
+293 INNVFNRLKN
-303 DDTVTDI
+303 DETATDI
-310 KLFLKAGTTYQFVD
+310 KLFLKAGTTYQFVAK
-324 GTLNDM
+324 TLDDM

-336 VGQEPKEGE
+336 MGQEPKEGE
-345 SLAVLELKSSLS
+345 NLAVLELKSSLS
-357 ISSVNFIKAF
+357 VSSTDDIEAF
-367 HFENLVIKVV
+367 RFENLVIKVD
-377 ANEKDGLDFFKLK
+377 AQDFFKFK
-390 KQEFHIGTISWKNCE
+390 NQEFHIGTISWKNCE
-405 INDLKRS
+405 INDLQRTM
-412 LWYQEVDGDRKQ
+412 WYQEVNAAQKQ
-424 TVEKVII
+424 TVNKIVI
-431 EDCRFFGLNSGQSGF
+431 EDCRFFGLNSNESGL
-446 FGLSTKQDA
+446 FGLAKRDA
-455 PVHRFEFRNSTFHA
+455 PVHNFEFRNSTFHA
-469 NDMTKALITGVSKMK
+469 NDLNNALITRLGAMTGDLNVTI
-484 GNLDVVVEN
+484 EN
-493 CTFIAMKTGMTF
+493 CTFIPMKTGMTF
-505 FDLNA
+505 FDLGA
-510 ENIDNGSV
+510 KSITNGSL
-518 TVKNN
+518 TVRNN
-523 LFSGEIDGNSGTWF
+523 LFSGAVDSEKGTWF
-537 NIHEKIT
+537 NIHEKII
-544 TRIFENNYITNDFTL
+544 TRIFENNYITNGFTL
-559 NNWGVE
+559 NNWGVGE
-565 DEYKPMETALSMDGL
+565 NEKPKQTVLRMDEL
-580 FLDVTNRDFTI
+580 FRDVANRDFTI
-591 TDKESEVHK
+591 TDKSSEIYT

>member
-1 MRKSISFAVAGLMLL
+1 MRKSISSAVAGLMLL

-53 KPLFIYAADGSYVAN
+53 KPLFIYAVDGSYVAN

-121 YASPFNE
+121 YVSPFNE

-165 SGYKISDATFV
+165 SGYKILDATFV

-293 INDVFKKLKY
+293 INNVFNRLKN
-303 DDTVTDI
+303 DETATDI
-310 KLFLKAGTTYQFVD
+310 KLFLKAGTTYQFVAK
-324 GTLNDM
+324 TLDDM

-336 VGQEPKEGE
+336 MGQEPKEGE
-345 SLAVLELKSSLS
+345 NLAVLELKSSLS
-357 ISSVNFIKAF
+357 ISSADFIEAF
-367 HFENLVIKVV
+367 HFENLVIKVD
-377 ANEKDGLDFFKLK
+377 AQDFFKFK
-390 KQEFHIGTISWKNCE
+390 NQGFHIGTISWKNCE
-405 INDLKRS
+405 INDLQRTM
-412 LWYQEVDGDRKQ
+412 WYQEVDAAQKQ
-424 TVEKVII
+424 IVNKIVID
-431 EDCRFFGLNSGQSGF
+431 DCRFFGLNSSGSGL
-446 FGLSTKQDA
+446 FGLASQDA
-455 PVHRFEFRNSTFHA
+455 PVHNFEFRNSTFHA
-469 NDMTKALITGVSKMK
+469 NDLNNALITRLGAMTGDLNVTI
-484 GNLDVVVEN
+484 EN
-493 CTFIAMKTGMTF
+493 CTFIAMKAGMTF
-505 FDLNA
+505 FDLGA
-510 ENIDNGSV
+510 KSITNGSL
-518 TVKNN
+518 TVRNN
-523 LFSGEIDGNSGTWF
+523 LFSGAVDSEKGMWF

-544 TRIFENNYITNDFTL
+544 TRIFENNYITNGFTL
-559 NNWGVE
+559 NNWGVGE
-565 DEYKPMETALSMDGL
+565 NEKPKQTALRMDEL
-580 FLDVTNRDFTI
+580 FRDVANRDFTI
-591 TDKESEVHK
+591 TDKSSEIYT

-605 PHWIK
+605 PHWIE

>member
-1 MRKSISFAVAGLMLL
+1 MRKSISSAVAGLMLL

-53 KPLFIYAADGSYVAN
+53 KPLFIYAVDGSYVAN

-121 YASPFNE
+121 YVSPFNE

-165 SGYKISDATFV
+165 SGYKILDATFV

-293 INDVFKKLKY
+293 INNVFNRLKN
-303 DDTVTDI
+303 DETATDI
-310 KLFLKAGTTYQFVD
+310 KLFLKAGTTYQFVAK
-324 GTLNDM
+324 TLDDM

-336 VGQEPKEGE
+336 MGQEPKEGE
-345 SLAVLELKSSLS
+345 NLAVLELKSSLS
-357 ISSVNFIKAF
+357 ISSADFIEAF
-367 HFENLVIKVV
+367 HFENLVIKVD
-377 ANEKDGLDFFKLK
+377 AQDFFKFK
-390 KQEFHIGTISWKNCE
+390 NQGFHIGTISWKNCE
-405 INDLKRS
+405 INDLQRTM
-412 LWYQEVDGDRKQ
+412 WYQEVDAAQKQ
-424 TVEKVII
+424 IVNKIVID
-431 EDCRFFGLNSGQSGF
+431 DCRFFGLNSSGSGL
-446 FGLSTKQDA
+446 FGLASQDA
-455 PVHRFEFRNSTFHA
+455 PVHNFEFRNSTFHA
-469 NDMTKALITGVSKMK
+469 NDLNNALITRLGAMTGDLNVTI
-484 GNLDVVVEN
+484 EN
-493 CTFIAMKTGMTF
+493 CTFIAMKAGMTF
-505 FDLNA
+505 FDLGA
-510 ENIDNGSV
+510 KSITNGSL
-518 TVKNN
+518 TVRNN
-523 LFSGEIDGNSGTWF
+523 LFSGAVDSEKGMWF

-544 TRIFENNYITNDFTL
+544 TRIFENNYITNGFTL
-559 NNWGVE
+559 NNWGVGE
-565 DEYKPMETALSMDGL
+565 NEKPKQTALRMDEL
-580 FLDVTNRDFTI
+580 FRDVANRHFTI
-591 TDKESEVHK
+591 TDKSSEIYT

>member
-1 MRKSISFAVAGLMLL
+1 MRKSISSAVAGLMLL

-53 KPLFIYAADGSYVAN
+53 KPLFIYAVDGSYVAN

-121 YASPFNE
+121 YVSPFNE

-165 SGYKISDATFV
+165 SGYKILDATFV

-293 INDVFKKLKY
+293 INNVFNRLKN
-303 DDTVTDI
+303 DETATDI
-310 KLFLKAGTTYQFVD
+310 KLFLKAGTTYQFVAK
-324 GTLNDM
+324 TLDDM

-336 VGQEPKEGE
+336 MGQEPKEGE
-345 SLAVLELKSSLS
+345 NLAVLELKSSLS
-357 ISSVNFIKAF
+357 ISSADFIEAF
-367 HFENLVIKVV
+367 HFENLVIKVD
-377 ANEKDGLDFFKLK
+377 AQDFFKFK
-390 KQEFHIGTISWKNCE
+390 NQGFHIGTISWKNCE
-405 INDLKRS
+405 INDLQCTM
-412 LWYQEVDGDRKQ
+412 WYQEVDAAQKQ
-424 TVEKVII
+424 IVNKIVID
-431 EDCRFFGLNSGQSGF
+431 DCRFFGLNSSGSGL
-446 FGLSTKQDA
+446 FGLASQDA
-455 PVHRFEFRNSTFHA
+455 PVHNFEFRNSTFHA
-469 NDMTKALITGVSKMK
+469 NDLNNALITRLGAMTGDLNVTI
-484 GNLDVVVEN
+484 EN
-493 CTFIAMKTGMTF
+493 CTFIAMKAGMTF
-505 FDLNA
+505 FDLGA
-510 ENIDNGSV
+510 KSITNGSL
-518 TVKNN
+518 TVRNN
-523 LFSGEIDGNSGTWF
+523 LFSGAVDSEKGMWF

-544 TRIFENNYITNDFTL
+544 TRIFENNYITNGFTL
-559 NNWGVE
+559 NNWGVGE
-565 DEYKPMETALSMDGL
+565 NEKPKQTALRMDEL
-580 FLDVTNRDFTI
+580 FRDVANRDFTI
-591 TDKESEVHK
+591 TDKSSEIYT

>member
-1 MRKSISFAVAGLMLL
+1 MLL

-98 LNDIVLNQDPKAE
+98 LNDIVLNQDSKAE

-121 YASPFNE
+121 YASPFDE

-293 INDVFKKLKY
+293 INNVFNRLKN
-303 DDTVTDI
+303 DETATDI
-310 KLFLKAGTTYQFVD
+310 KLFLKAGTTYQFVAK
-324 GTLNDM
+324 TLDDM

-336 VGQEPKEGE
+336 MGQEPKEGE
-345 SLAVLELKSSLS
+345 NLAVLELKSSLS
-357 ISSVNFIKAF
+357 VSSTDDIEAF
-367 HFENLVIKVV
+367 RFENLVIKVD
-377 ANEKDGLDFFKLK
+377 AQDFFKFK
-390 KQEFHIGTISWKNCE
+390 NQEFHIGTISWKNCE
-405 INDLKRS
+405 INDLQRTM
-412 LWYQEVDGDRKQ
+412 WYQEVNAAQKQ
-424 TVEKVII
+424 TVNKIVI
-431 EDCRFFGLNSGQSGF
+431 EDCRFFGLNSNESGL
-446 FGLSTKQDA
+446 FGLAKQDA
-455 PVHRFEFRNSTFHA
+455 PVHNFEFRNSTFHA
-469 NDMTKALITGVSKMK
+469 NDLNNALITRLGAMTGDLNVTI
-484 GNLDVVVEN
+484 EN

-505 FDLNA
+505 FDLGA
-510 ENIDNGSV
+510 KSITNGSL
-518 TVKNN
+518 TVRNN
-523 LFSGEIDGNSGTWF
+523 LFSGAVDSEKGTWF
-537 NIHEKIT
+537 NIHEKII
-544 TRIFENNYITNDFTL
+544 TRIFENNYITNGFTL
-559 NNWGVE
+559 NNWGVGE
-565 DEYKPMETALSMDGL
+565 NEKPKQTVLRMDEL
-580 FLDVTNRDFTI
+580 FRDVANRDFTI
-591 TDKESEVHK
+591 TDKSSEIYT

>member
-1 MRKSISFAVAGLMLL
+1 MRKSISSVVAGLMLL
-16 LGIAACSEDS
+16 LGIVACSEDS

-293 INDVFKKLKY
+293 INNVFNRLKN
-303 DDTVTDI
+303 DKTVTDI
-310 KLFLKAGTTYQFVD
+310 KLFLKAGTTYQFVAK
-324 GTLNDM
+324 TLDDM

-336 VGQEPKEGE
+336 MGQEPKEGE
-345 SLAVLELKSSLS
+345 NLAVLELKSSLS
-357 ISSVNFIKAF
+357 VSSTDFIEAF
-367 HFENLVIKVV
+367 HFENLVIKVD
-377 ANEKDGLDFFKLK
+377 AQDFFKFK
-390 KQEFHIGTISWKNCE
+390 NQEFHIGTISWKNCE
-405 INDLKRS
+405 INDLQRTM
-412 LWYQEVDGDRKQ
+412 WYQEVNAAQKQ
-424 TVEKVII
+424 TVNKIVI
-431 EDCRFFGLNSGQSGF
+431 EDCRFFGLNSSESGL
-446 FGLSTKQDA
+446 FGLAKQDA
-455 PVHRFEFRNSTFHA
+455 PVHNFEFRNSTFHA
-469 NDMTKALITGVSKMK
+469 NDLNNALITRLGAMTGDLNVTI
-484 GNLDVVVEN
+484 EN

-505 FDLNA
+505 FDLGA
-510 ENIDNGSV
+510 KSITNGSL
-518 TVKNN
+518 TVRNN
-523 LFSGEIDGNSGTWF
+523 LFSGAVDSEKGTWF

-544 TRIFENNYITNDFTL
+544 TRIFENNYITNGFTL
-559 NNWGVE
+559 NNWGVGE
-565 DEYKPMETALSMDGL
+565 NEKPKQTALRMDEL
-580 FLDVTNRDFTI
+580 FRDVANRDFTI
-591 TDKESEVHK
+591 TDKSSEIYT

>member
-1 MRKSISFAVAGLMLL
+1 MRKSISSAVAGLMLL

-121 YASPFNE
+121 YVSPFNE

-293 INDVFKKLKY
+293 INNVFNRLKN
-303 DDTVTDI
+303 DETATDI
-310 KLFLKAGTTYQFVD
+310 KLFLKVGTTYQFVAK
-324 GTLNDM
+324 TLDDM

-336 VGQEPKEGE
+336 MGQEPKEGE
-345 SLAVLELKSSLS
+345 NLAVLELKSSLS
-357 ISSVNFIKAF
+357 ISSADFIEAF
-367 HFENLVIKVV
+367 HFENLVIKVD
-377 ANEKDGLDFFKLK
+377 AQDFFKFK
-390 KQEFHIGTISWKNCE
+390 NQEFHIGTISWKNCE
-405 INDLKRS
+405 INDLQRTM
-412 LWYQEVDGDRKQ
+412 WYQEVDAAQKQ
-424 TVEKVII
+424 TVNKIVI
-431 EDCRFFGLNSGQSGF
+431 EDCRFFGLNSSESGL
-446 FGLSTKQDA
+446 FGLAKQDA
-455 PVHRFEFRNSTFHA
+455 PVHNFEFRNSTFHA
-469 NDMTKALITGVSKMK
+469 NDLNNALITRLGAMTGDLNVTI
-484 GNLDVVVEN
+484 EN
-493 CTFIAMKTGMTF
+493 CTFIAMKAGMTF
-505 FDLNA
+505 FDLGA
-510 ENIDNGSV
+510 KSITNGNL

-523 LFSGEIDGNSGTWF
+523 LFSGAVDSEKGTWF

-544 TRIFENNYITNDFTL
+544 TRIFENNYITNGFTL
-559 NNWGVE
+559 NNWGVGE
-565 DEYKPMETALSMDGL
+565 NEKPKQTVLRMDEL
-580 FLDVTNRDFTI
+580 FRDVANRDFTI
-591 TDKESEVHK
+591 IDKSSEIYT

>member
-1 MRKSISFAVAGLMLL
+1 MRKNISSAVAGLMLL

-121 YASPFNE
+121 YASPFDE

-293 INDVFKKLKY
+293 INNVFNRLKN
-303 DDTVTDI
+303 DETATDI
-310 KLFLKAGTTYQFVD
+310 KLFLKAGTTYQFVAK
-324 GTLNDM
+324 TLDDM
-330 PKGLSI
+330 PKGFSI
-336 VGQEPKEGE
+336 MGQEPKEGE
-345 SLAVLELKSSLS
+345 NLAVLELKSSLS
-357 ISSVNFIKAF
+357 VSSTDDIEAF
-367 HFENLVIKVV
+367 RFENLVIKVD
-377 ANEKDGLDFFKLK
+377 AQDFFKFK
-390 KQEFHIGTISWKNCE
+390 NQEFHIGTISWKNCE
-405 INDLKRS
+405 INDLQRTM
-412 LWYQEVDGDRKQ
+412 WYQEVNAAQKQ
-424 TVEKVII
+424 TVNKIVI
-431 EDCRFFGLNSGQSGF
+431 EDCRFFGLNSNESGL
-446 FGLSTKQDA
+446 FGLAKRDA
-455 PVHRFEFRNSTFHA
+455 PVHNFEFRNSTFHA
-469 NDMTKALITGVSKMK
+469 NDLNNALITRLGAMTGDLNVTI
-484 GNLDVVVEN
+484 EN

-505 FDLNA
+505 FDLGA
-510 ENIDNGSV
+510 KSITNGSL
-518 TVKNN
+518 TVRNN
-523 LFSGEIDGNSGTWF
+523 LFSGAVDSEKGTWF
-537 NIHEKIT
+537 NIHEKII
-544 TRIFENNYITNDFTL
+544 TRIFENNYITNGFTL
-559 NNWGVE
+559 NNWGVGE
-565 DEYKPMETALSMDGL
+565 NEKPKQTVLRMDEL
-580 FLDVTNRDFTI
+580 FRDVANRDFTI
-591 TDKESEVHK
+591 TDKSSEIYT

>member
-1 MRKSISFAVAGLMLL
+1 MRKSILSAVTGLTLL
-16 LGIAACSEDS
+16 LGATACSEENR
-26 KYNSSVVKD
+26 YNSSVVTD

-68 YSTLYRFQLPDGT
+68 YSTLYRFQLPNGT

-121 YASPFNE
+121 YASPFNT

-165 SGYKISDATFV
+165 SGYKIADATFV
-176 KSPIEVVRNTAT
+176 KSPVEVVRNTAT

-198 LVLFETDTDN
+198 LALFETETDN
-208 EAVTVRFEYLD
+208 ETVTVRIEYLD
-219 ANQQV
+219 ENRQV
-224 IQTKEIEGTFP
+224 IQTKEIDGTFS
-235 ILPKNLTTV
+235 ILPKQLTTV
-244 SFELNNADEP
+244 SFELNNPDEP
-254 TIQDYTVTIAP
+254 TIQDYTVTITP
-265 EEWEEEDINPD
+265 EEWEEEDITPD

-293 INDVFKKLKY
+293 INNVYNRLKN
-303 DDTVTDI
+303 DDTATDI
-310 KLFLKAGTTYQFVD
+310 KLFLKAGTTYQFVS
-324 GTLNDM
+324 GTLNEI

-345 SLAVLELKSSLS
+345 GLAVLELKSSLS
-357 ISSVNFIKAF
+357 IASEEVIDAF
-367 HFENLVIKVV
+367 HFENLVIKVD
-377 ANEKDGLDFFKLK
+377 ALDFFKFK
-390 KQEFHIGTISWKNCE
+390 NQKFHVKTISWKNCE
-405 INDLKRS
+405 INDLQRTM
-412 LWYQEVDGDRKQ
+412 WYQEVDADEKQ
-424 TVEKVII
+424 VVGELIV
-431 EDCRFFGLNSGQSGF
+431 DNCRFMGLNSGGSGL
-446 FGLSTKQDA
+446 FGVGKNNN
-455 PVHRFEFRNSTFHA
+455 PVSCFKFTNSTFHA
-469 NDMTKALITGVSKMK
+469 NDMTKALITGVSTMQ
-484 GNLDVVVEN
+484 GNLNVVIEN
-493 CTFIAMKTGMTF
+493 CTFIAMKAGMTF

-510 ENIDNGSV
+510 KNITSGSV

-523 LFSGEIDGNSGTWF
+523 LFSGVSEEGSGTWF
-537 NIHEKIT
+537 NIHSNFTSREFT
-544 TRIFENNYITNDFTL
+544 DNYITNGFTL
-559 NNWGVE
+559 KNWGVE
-565 DEYKPMETALSMDGL
+565 ETEKPTSTALSMEEL
-580 FLDVTNRDFTI
+580 FQDVENRDFTI
-591 TDKESEVHK
+591 KDNTSEVYTG
-600 NNIGD
+600 NIGD

>member
-1 MRKSISFAVAGLMLL
+1 MRKSILSAVAGLMLL

-121 YASPFNE
+121 YASPFDE

-293 INDVFKKLKY
+293 INNVFNRLKN
-303 DDTVTDI
+303 DETATDI
-310 KLFLKAGTTYQFVD
+310 KLFLKAGTTYQFVAK
-324 GTLNDM
+324 TLDDM

-336 VGQEPKEGE
+336 MGQEPKEGE
-345 SLAVLELKSSLS
+345 NLAVLELKSSLS
-357 ISSVNFIKAF
+357 VSSTDDIEAF
-367 HFENLVIKVV
+367 RFENLVIKVD
-377 ANEKDGLDFFKLK
+377 AQDFFKFK
-390 KQEFHIGTISWKNCE
+390 NQEFHIGTISWKNCE
-405 INDLKRS
+405 INDLQRTM
-412 LWYQEVDGDRKQ
+412 WYQGVDAAQKQ
-424 TVEKVII
+424 TVNKIVI
-431 EDCRFFGLNSGQSGF
+431 EDCRFFGLNSGESGL
-446 FGLSTKQDA
+446 FGLASQDA
-455 PVHRFEFRNSTFHA
+455 PVHNFEFRNSTFHA
-469 NDMTKALITGVSKMK
+469 NDLNNALITRLGAMTGDLNVTI
-484 GNLDVVVEN
+484 EN
-493 CTFIAMKTGMTF
+493 CTFIAMKAGMTF
-505 FDLNA
+505 FDLGA
-510 ENIDNGSV
+510 KSITNGSL
-518 TVKNN
+518 TVRNN
-523 LFSGEIDGNSGTWF
+523 LFSGAVDSEKGTWF

-544 TRIFENNYITNDFTL
+544 ARIFENNYITNGFTL
-559 NNWGVE
+559 NNWGVGE
-565 DEYKPMETALSMDGL
+565 NEKPKQTALRMDEL
-580 FLDVTNRDFTI
+580 FRDVANRDFTI
-591 TDKESEVHK
+591 TDKSSEIYT